1 MQTVVCIRWGSAY
14 GADYVNRLHRAV
26 MRNVARPT
34 RFVAFTDPVDGLAP
48 GIDARPLPGLHLPPG
63 LKPGPWR
70 KLALW
75 AADLGGASGGQDPG
89 DLQGDLLFLDLDV
102 LVTGPL
108 DPLFDHAPG
117 QLVLVRNPTQGRRE
131 GVGNSSVMRYRAGSA
146 PHLVTDFE
154 ADAVAMSHRFDN
166 EQIYVTRAS
175 RLPVAFW
182 PEDWCPS
189 FKHRL
194 LPPWPVYLFRAPAL
208 PAAARVVVFTGHPRP
223 DEALAGRWPA
233 KWYKKFY
240 RSLPPVPWVAEH
252 WR

>member
-1 MQTVVCIRWGSAY
+1 MQTVVCIRWGSEY

-34 RFVAFTDPVDGLAP
+34 RFVAFTDPIDGLDAA
-48 GIDARPLPGLHLPPG
+48 IDARPIPDIHLPPG
-63 LKPGPWR
+63 MKPGPWR

-75 AADLGGASGGQDPG
+75 TADAAGGLGGLG
-89 DLQGDLLFLDLDV
+89 GDLLFLDLDI

-108 DPLFDHAPG
+108 DALFDHAPG
-117 QLVLVRNPTQGRRE
+117 QLVLVRNPTQGRRD
-131 GVGNSSVMRYRAGSA
+131 GIGNSSVMRFRAGSA
-146 PHLVTDFE
+146 PHLVADFE
-154 ADAVAMSHRFDN
+154 ADAVRMSHRFDN
-166 EQIYVTRAS
+166 EQIYVTKAS

-182 PEDWCPS
+182 PEAWCPS
-189 FKHRL
+189 FKHGL
-194 LPPWPVYLFRAPAL
+194 LPPWPLYLVKAPAL
-208 PAAARVVVFTGHPRP
+208 PPEARVVVFTGHPRP
-223 DEALAGRWPA
+223 DEAMRGRWPA